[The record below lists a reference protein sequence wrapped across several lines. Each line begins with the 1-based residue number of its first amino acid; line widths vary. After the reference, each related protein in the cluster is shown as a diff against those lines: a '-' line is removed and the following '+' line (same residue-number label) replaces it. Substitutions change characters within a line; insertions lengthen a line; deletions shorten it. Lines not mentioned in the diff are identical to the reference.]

1 MGTLMP
7 ATPTQTLYV
16 TVRRDELR
24 QLKDERDQL
33 RQRIE
38 TAVEELRTSRW
49 DNARKAGYRFDEAKW
64 MERDLRIES
73 ALKALKVKL

>member
-1 MGTLMP
+1 MSEKDAINEAKLL
-7 ATPTQTLYV
+7 Q
-16 TVRRDELR
+16 ELVAAVA
-24 QLKDERDQL
+24 ERDQL